1 MSLFATKYRQLKNII
16 IMCKYV
22 HVNNKNSF
30 TFRLTV
36 KLYKLKNLALC
47 YEMSVIYLLSVCNG
61 RIVANR

>member
-1 MSLFATKYRQLKNII
+1 
-16 IMCKYV
+16 MCKYV